1 MRNTHF
7 IVSQTNAQGALRV
20 THLKSIIAPMKT
32 GAKIREIRKARK
44 LKLSEV
50 ESMAG
55 MTEGNLS
62 RIERSEQWLS
72 EEKLY
77 ALADALGVSVAEFFI
92 QPSASESKAKPKPSD
107 PGEDRLIGYYRKLP
121 PTGTNSQDWLLR
133 HAEMMAAAAVA
144 NQQKA
149 QTKVTAEV
157 KPHRNK
163 SANISRMQK

>member
-62 RIERSEQWLS
+62 RVERGEQWLS

-77 ALADALGVSVAEFFI
+77 ALADALEVSPAEFFTRPATKA
-92 QPSASESKAKPKPSD
+92 QPKQAD
-107 PGEDRLIGYYRKLP
+107 PDEQRLLRCYHKLP
-121 PTGTNSQDWLLR
+121 PTGTNSRDWLLR
-133 HAEMMAAAAVA
+133 HAEMMAAATVA

-149 QTKVTAEV
+149 PAKVSAEV
-157 KPHRNK
+157 KPHRAKNV
-163 SANISRMQK
+163 NIGRMQK